1 MIKKL
6 PPDVISKIAAG
17 EVIESPASV
26 VRELV
31 ENSIDAGAKN
41 IEISI
46 KGAGL
51 EAISVKDDGKG
62 MTKADLEI
70 ATERYTTSKI
80 RSIED
85 LSREFTLG
93 FRGEALYSI
102 SQVSKLEII
111 SGNGEEAW
119 RVEYEGES
127 VKVIEPF
134 SVFKGTIVN
143 VKDLFYNYP
152 VRREFAEA
160 NIKRLRRELVDTVM
174 NFVVAY
180 PAIGFKVRW
189 ENKNVESYPAREIE
203 IERFIRV
210 FGEDFVREMKNFIV
224 EEEDLKVYGFF
235 KKPQYLSVK
244 KKGLQY
250 VFVNR
255 RRVKLDF
262 VRIAI
267 KSAIGQENII
277 PEFIIFMELPP
288 YLIDF
293 NIHPQKKEVKVFN
306 EKRLFS
312 MIYHAVR
319 KALVEE
325 RMVLSEIVKDDTH
338 RVEKKGGA
346 ILTETRTNVLKE
358 EARQLE
364 FGEFVASEKEREEKK
379 DVPYYVPERLFQI
392 HNSYIVAEVESGII
406 IVDQHAA
413 HERIIYEKLK
423 KKKTGTKRLLF
434 PVVLELDR
442 TEMQVFSEYRALLE
456 SMGFEFRELGKNSV
470 VIDGIPSVFDS
481 IDKDIFKEII
491 GELKDDLNLPDKY
504 QYTLKT
510 IACKAAI
517 KAGQK
522 LTKEEMARLLDEL
535 FACDVPFFC
544 PHGRPLIY
552 KISLLE
558 LEKKF
563 GRS

>member
-6 PPDVISKIAAG
+6 PPDVIRKIAAG

-41 IEISI
+41 IEISV

-51 EAISVKDDGKG
+51 EAISVKDDGRG
-62 MTKADLEI
+62 MSRADLEI

-119 RVEYEGES
+119 RVEYEGEN

-143 VKDLFYNYP
+143 VRDLFYNYP

-160 NIKRLRRELVDTVM
+160 NIRKIRRELVDTVM
-174 NFVVAY
+174 NFLVAY
-180 PAIGFKVRW
+180 PAIGFKVWW
-189 ENKNVESYPAREIE
+189 EHKNVESYPAREIE

-210 FGEDFVREMKNFIV
+210 FGENFVREMKNFIV
-224 EEEDLKVYGFF
+224 EEDDLKIYGFF

-244 KKGLQY
+244 KKGIQY

-255 RRVKLDF
+255 RRVRLDF

-277 PEFIIFMELPP
+277 PEFIVFMELPP

-312 MIYHAVR
+312 MIYHAIR

-325 RMVLSEIVKDDTH
+325 RMVLSEVVKDDPH
-338 RVEKKGGA
+338 RVEKKGNA
-346 ILTETRTNVLKE
+346 ILSETRTNVLKE

-364 FGEFVASEKEREEKK
+364 FGEFLASEKKRGENK

-491 GELKDDLNLPDKY
+491 DELKDDLTLPDKY